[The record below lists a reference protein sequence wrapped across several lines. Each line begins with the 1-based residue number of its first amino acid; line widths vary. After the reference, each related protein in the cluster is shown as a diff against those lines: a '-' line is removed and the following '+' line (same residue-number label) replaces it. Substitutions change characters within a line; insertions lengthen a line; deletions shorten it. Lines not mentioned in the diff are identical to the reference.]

1 MKILVVSQGESDSVT
16 VARFTTTGAIE
27 IGCVDSAIEVGEWDW
42 AIAQIDEMDCAAAAL
57 AMVLIVALE
66 KLPQEVDLMEALKAS
81 VEAAKAGKPAPER
94 KTTSRR
100 RKKAAGE

>member
-1 MKILVVSQGESDSVT
+1 MAKSLIDSLTDTFQPEEFRDEYRAALEELVQKKVQGE
-16 VARFTTTGAIE
+16 E
-27 IGCVDSAIEVGEWDW
+27 ITYTEEAEPSKV
-42 AIAQIDEMDCAAAAL
+42 
-57 AMVLIVALE
+57 
-66 KLPQEVDLMEALKAS
+66 VDLMEALKAS